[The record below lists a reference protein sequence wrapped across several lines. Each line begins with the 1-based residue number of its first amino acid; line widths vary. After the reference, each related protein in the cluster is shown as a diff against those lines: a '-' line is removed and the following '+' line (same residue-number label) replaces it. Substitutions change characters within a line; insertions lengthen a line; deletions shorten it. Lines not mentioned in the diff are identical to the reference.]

1 MIKTSP
7 SHRLFS
13 LLAPLALLLAAA
25 NLHAE
30 SPISTSL
37 SGAAEVP
44 PVTTAAT
51 GTVHIT
57 ITPDR
62 MVSGNIKVSGMVP
75 TMAHIHEGAIG
86 KNGPPIITL
95 TKVLDDSFAVPAE
108 SKLSEAQYS
117 SFLAGHLYINVH
129 SAAYPNGEIRGQL
142 PGKPMRIA
150 NGTGRGKSP

>member
-1 MIKTSP
+1 MINPSP
-7 SHRLFS
+7 SRC
-13 LLAPLALLLAAA
+13 LLSFLVPLALLLTAA

-30 SPISTSL
+30 SPISISL

-44 PVTTAAT
+44 PVTTAAK

-62 MVSGNIKVSGMVP
+62 MVSGNIKVSGIVP
-75 TMAHIHEGAIG
+75 TMAHIHEGTVG

-95 TKVLDDSFAVPAE
+95 NKTLDDSFAVPADA
-108 SKLSEAQYS
+108 KLSEAQYS
-117 SFLAGHLYINVH
+117 SFLAGNLYINAH
-129 SAAYPNGEIRGQL
+129 SAAYPNGEIRAQL

-150 NGTGRGKSP
+150 N

>member
-1 MIKTSP
+1 MINPSP
-7 SHRLFS
+7 SRRLLSF
-13 LLAPLALLLAAA
+13 LAPLALLLTAA

-30 SPISTSL
+30 SPISISL

-44 PVTTAAT
+44 PVTTAAK

-62 MVSGNIKVSGMVP
+62 MVSGNIKVSGIVP
-75 TMAHIHEGAIG
+75 TMAHIHEGTIG

-95 TKVLDDSFAVPAE
+95 NKTLDDSFAVPADA
-108 SKLSEAQYS
+108 KLSEAQYS
-117 SFLAGHLYINVH
+117 SFLAGNLYINAH
-129 SAAYPNGEIRGQL
+129 SAAYPNGEIRAQL

-150 NGTGRGKSP
+150 N